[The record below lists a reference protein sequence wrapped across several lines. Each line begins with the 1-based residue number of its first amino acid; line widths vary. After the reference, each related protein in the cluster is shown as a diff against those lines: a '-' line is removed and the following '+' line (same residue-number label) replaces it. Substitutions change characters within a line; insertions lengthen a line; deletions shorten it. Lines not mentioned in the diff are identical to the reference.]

1 MLKTKP
7 KWMRWNALHN
17 AQKKN
22 SVVDA
27 DTPPVDANEDERADL
42 TSALESAK
50 CIVETVE
57 AFDELITSDSVTKE
71 EKKKLRRA
79 KRHFLNTGKKKLPT
93 KTKPKTKSKPKRK
106 VKSKK
111 YEFKLPDDIF
121 KNGEFSLNRKVND
134 IGGVV
139 GKRSAKSS
147 ITLTKRTSNYT
158 SETLNGNR
166 DDAKYYRRSGS
177 SWKLNKKPER
187 SAFSYDALHNRKLGS
202 TLALLFS
209 KIAEERMGDKI
220 IGEDKW
226 DVEDIMF
233 RRVSKKVIT
242 NCKYTR
248 EKKHLILVL
257 DSSPSCKDMAQTY
270 SEIATESAMFD
281 DVEIYDAPNGYAH
294 SIYDPLRKDFV
305 HLNDE
310 ELDAMYLWNCLQG
323 RTIIYFGDE
332 DAVRSIDKSRKHNE
346 IHWFYKSYSSYDKDA
361 EYYRLIE
368 RYKDKKNITIYKCN
382 DTKQLMEAV
391 RNIK

>member
-7 KWMRWNALHN
+7 KWMRWNSLSN

-22 SVVDA
+22 NVVDA
-27 DTPPVDANEDERADL
+27 DTPPVDTNEDEGADVL
-42 TSALESAK
+42 SAS
-50 CIVETVE
+50 
-57 AFDELITSDSVTKE
+57 SDSNSHKQP
-71 EKKKLRRA
+71 KKVKP
-79 KRHFLNTGKKKLPT
+79 KD
-93 KTKPKTKSKPKRK
+93 KPKTKRSN
-106 VKSKK
+106 VNKK
-111 YEFKLPDDIF
+111 YEFKLPNDVL
-121 KNGEFSLNRKVND
+121 KSGEFSLNMKIND
-134 IGGVV
+134 IGGIA

-147 ITLTKRTSNYT
+147 IVRTKRTSNYT
-158 SETLNGNR
+158 SETLSSNR
-166 DDAKYYRRSGS
+166 EDMKYYRRKGS

-248 EKKHLILVL
+248 EKKHLILIL
-257 DSSPSCKDMAQTY
+257 DRSPSCKDMAQTY

-281 DVEIYDAPNGYAH
+281 DIEIFDAPNGYAH
-294 SIYDPLRKDFV
+294 SIYNPLRKDFIN
-305 HLNDE
+305 LTDE
-310 ELDAMYLWNCLQG
+310 EIDAMYHWNSLQD

-332 DAVRSIDKSRKHNE
+332 DAVRSINNSNKHNE
-346 IHWFYKSYSSYDKDA
+346 IHWFYKSYTSYDKDR
-361 EYYRLIE
+361 E
-368 RYKDKKNITIYKCN
+368 YKDLIDKYKDRKNITIYKCN
-382 DTKQLMEAV
+382 NTEELMEAV
-391 RNIK
+391 RSMK